1 MGSFYRFFRSN
12 SDYLKFIPA
21 VILTG
26 LLFFTSPT
34 ANAAT
39 NGNDCSG
46 GFTTTIESVQVEGQ
60 CVVFELF
67 IEATGSS
74 KFALSHFIAS
84 VPCGEISAASNS
96 KGWKMEYPVT
106 DPTTGVT
113 GIKVDDISGFGENGP
128 DSFRLT
134 YTVCATDETC
144 LDMLSQQSFEVA
156 YKAGTCISKEEIT
169 PVNQPLTANLETTH
183 LSCFGAK
190 NGSIVVSVNGGVPP
204 YQFQW
209 SNGDTSQNIE
219 NLPEETYNLTITD
232 AEDSTLPLSAQVESP
247 SPIQASANVTNTEC
261 GQTIGA
267 IDLSVNGGTAPYTFL
282 WNEGQTTEDLNQLA
296 SGKYG
301 VTITDSNGCQ
311 KEMSYTVKETS
322 SLQIEASP
330 VNLQCHETGTGS
342 INIEVSGG
350 TMPYSYLWSTGDTTQ
365 NLSNLDE
372 GTYFLW
378 VTDNMGCTQSRQI
391 RITKEQLSA
400 ETSSINA
407 GCLADNGSATITS
420 LNGAEPYNILWD
432 NGETSLTAENL
443 APGTH
448 QVEITDSNGC
458 QTTKEATINRDNGP
472 QINVS
477 SAWTGCSTEDSIEVA
492 LTASGGQEP
501 YEWLVNQEFSS
512 ETFYVTEE
520 TELLV
525 TATDQNGCA
534 TSEIVTV
541 SPNPADRQ
549 INLNIIDASCTNPT
563 GAASVIIQGQDPF
576 PVFWDGIQ
584 GSTYKGGLEP
594 GTHEVKVV
602 DSKGCETTET
612 FTISEMVVPTVEI
625 LTTETLVDCNSPNN
639 LLNATV
645 TNAETFSWEFE
656 SADNSWFF
664 TSTDSETASY
674 TAGTDSAIAMLSA
687 TSSSG
692 CVASDYILL
701 QCNGTSEPTDSIDN
715 GTNDNNSEEGTDE
728 DTSDN
733 GSEDDTIEE
742 DNGDI
747 PGDEEDE
754 YPSVDELCS
763 AGCYEITADPVVST
777 GENCYEYSYTIITD
791 GTCRFDLSHLI
802 IELPDGTTAINAY
815 NSLNFP
821 MEINSTDP
829 KSGIYGI
836 KVDNISGF
844 NQYNSEMTIT
854 FGVCTT
860 QLPQN
865 TRIAFK
871 AGQCLDIVEYIH
883 PDNHADKTT
892 EQKGTVNLQVYP
904 NPSPSNVT
912 FSFSVPETT
921 RVTIDLYDIAGN
933 KIETIFEGEALK
945 NMMYRIPAQLNR
957 SHERLFYYKM
967 QAGKEIRSGKIL
979 KY

>member
-12 SDYLKFIPA
+12 SKYLKFIPA
-21 VILTG
+21 GILTG

-34 ANAAT
+34 ANAVT
-39 NGNDCSG
+39 NQEDCSD
-46 GFTTTIESVQVEGQ
+46 GFATTIESVQTEDQ
-60 CVVFELF
+60 CVVFELL

-96 KGWKMEYPVT
+96 EGWKMEYPVT
-106 DPTTGVT
+106 DPTTGLT
-113 GIKVDDISGFGENGP
+113 GIKVDDISGFGENGS

-134 YTVCATDETC
+134 YTVCTTDDTC
-144 LDMLSQQSFEVA
+144 LDMLSQQSFQVA

-169 PVNQPLTANLETTH
+169 PVNQPLTANLEATH
-183 LSCFGAK
+183 LTCFGAD
-190 NGSIVVSVNGGVPP
+190 NGSIVVSVDGGVPP

-209 SNGDTSQNIE
+209 SNGATSQNIE
-219 NLPEETYNLTITD
+219 NLPEGTYNLTITD
-232 AEDSTLPLSAQVESP
+232 AEDSTLQLSAQVESP

-267 IDLSVNGGTAPYTFL
+267 IDLSVTGGTAPYTFL
-282 WNEGQTTEDLNQLA
+282 WDKGQTTEDLNQLA

-311 KEMSYTVKETS
+311 KEFSYTVQETS
-322 SLQIEASP
+322 SLQIEALQ
-330 VNLQCHETGTGS
+330 VNLECHETGTGS

-378 VTDNMGCTQSRQI
+378 VTDDMGCTQSRQI

-407 GCLADNGSATITS
+407 GCLADDGSATITS
-420 LNGAEPYNILWD
+420 LNGTEPYNILWD
-432 NGETSLTAENL
+432 NGETGLTAENL

-448 QVEITDSNGC
+448 LVEITDSNGC
-458 QTTKEATINRDNGP
+458 QTTEEVTVNRENGP

-477 SAWTGCSTEDSIEVA
+477 SAWTGCSPEDSIEVS

-501 YEWLVNQEFSS
+501 YEWLVKEEFSS

-534 TSEIVTV
+534 TSEMVTV
-541 SPNPADRQ
+541 SPNPAGPQ

-563 GAASVIIQGQDPF
+563 GAASVIIQGEGPF
-576 PVFWDGIQ
+576 PVFWDEIQ
-584 GSTYKGGLEP
+584 GSTYKSGLEP

-602 DSKGCETTET
+602 DSNGCETNET
-612 FTISEMVVPTVEI
+612 FSISEIVVPTVEI
-625 LTTETLVDCNSPNN
+625 LTTETEVDCNSPNN
-639 LLNATV
+639 LINATV
-645 TNAETFSWEFE
+645 SNAETYNWEFE

-664 TSTDSETASY
+664 TSTDSETATY
-674 TAGTDSAIAMLSA
+674 TSGTGSATAKLSA

-692 CVASDYILL
+692 CEASDYILL

-715 GTNDNNSEEGTDE
+715 GSDE

-733 GSEDDTIEE
+733 GSEDDNGEIPE
-742 DNGDI
+742 DGEDQF
-747 PGDEEDE
+747 PADDE
-754 YPSVDELCS
+754 PCS

-777 GENCYEYSYTIITD
+777 GENCYEYSYTIVTD

-802 IELPDGTTAINAY
+802 FELPDGTTAINAY

-844 NQYNSEMTIT
+844 NQYNSEMTVT
-854 FGVCTT
+854 FGVCTN

-871 AGQCLDIVEYIH
+871 AGQCLDIVDYSRTDSQSE
-883 PDNHADKTT
+883 KTT
-892 EQKGTVNLQVYP
+892 EQKGIVNLQVYP

-921 RVTIDLYDIAGN
+921 QVTIDLYDIAGN

-945 NMMYRIPAQLNR
+945 NMNYRIPAQLNR